1 MTTRLILWRH
11 GQTDYNAHARVQG
24 RVDIPLNTIGREQAR
39 SAASGLAALEPVRI
53 VSSPLSRAQETA
65 RALADLAGIDIE
77 LDEGL
82 LERSFGRWEGL
93 SRVEMESQWPEAYA
107 AWKRGEDPADVGVET
122 RQAVSLRVGG
132 TLERILEETP
142 RADDDQTVVVVSH
155 GSAITL
161 GITHLLGLDP
171 SAWFGLRG
179 LDNCRHGVVVPGER
193 VPGWTLAEWN
203 VQ

>member
-1 MTTRLILWRH
+1 MARGLCRLE
-11 GQTDYNAHARVQG
+11 AG
-24 RVDIPLNTIGREQAR
+24 RGPGRR
-39 SAASGLAALEPVRI
+39 RGGDPTGGV
-53 VSSPLSRAQETA
+53 TA
-65 RALADLAGIDIE
+65 R
-77 LDEGL
+77 
-82 LERSFGRWEGL
+82 
-93 SRVEMESQWPEAYA
+93 
-107 AWKRGEDPADVGVET
+107 
-122 RQAVSLRVGG
+122 GG

-142 RADDDQTVVVVSH
+142 RADGDQTVVVVSH
-155 GSAITL
+155 GSALTL